1 MHVNKNKV
9 LFSGTHC
16 QLRRCKCLFT
26 YTGLFHGTLSS
37 GMHVDKVSTT
47 TGNDGRYFFSI
58 IY

>member
-1 MHVNKNKV
+1 MYVNKDKV

-37 GMHVDKVSTT
+37 GLHVDKVSTT
-47 TGNDGRYFFSI
+47 TGNGGR
-58 IY
+58 